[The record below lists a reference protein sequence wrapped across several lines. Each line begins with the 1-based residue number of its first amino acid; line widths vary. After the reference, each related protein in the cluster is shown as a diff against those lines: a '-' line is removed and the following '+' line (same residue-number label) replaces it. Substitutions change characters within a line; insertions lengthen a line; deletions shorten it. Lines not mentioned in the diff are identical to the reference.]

1 MPEHK
6 PSVDFEKTD
15 VQPALV
21 VRVGVGIALVSLV
34 AIVAVLALIN
44 FFGHRATQ
52 AERPSPPLGRHEQGR
67 VPPAPR
73 LQEQPF
79 VDIRA
84 LHADEQ
90 AVLSSAAWLA
100 EGAGVARIPVEEAM
114 KIVAEKGLPYWPP
127 APSPAPGTAPAS
139 PAPSGGVR

>member
-1 MPEHK
+1 MSDHK

-15 VQPALV
+15 VQPSLI
-21 VRVGVGIALVSLV
+21 VRAGVAVAVVSLV
-34 AIVAVLALIN
+34 AIVAVLGLLN
-44 FFGHRATQ
+44 FFGQRATQ
-52 AERPSPPLGRHEQGR
+52 ADLPNPPLARHEQGR

-79 VDIRA
+79 LDVKT

-90 AVLSSAAWLA
+90 SVLTSAAWVD
-100 EGAGVARIPVEEAM
+100 EGAGIARIPVDEAM

-127 APSPAPGTAPAS
+127 APSPVPGSAPA
-139 PAPSGGVR
+139 PAGAAR